1 MLNGC
6 RERER
11 ERERE
16 RNNVKAGVDFALAV
30 IEICTVKS
38 TPRKNNQSIT
48 LHSNQI
54 KGYKEKTLN
63 LQFSLS

>member
-48 LHSNQI
+48 LHSDQI
-54 KGYKEKTLN
+54 KGYKKKTL
-63 LQFSLS
+63 